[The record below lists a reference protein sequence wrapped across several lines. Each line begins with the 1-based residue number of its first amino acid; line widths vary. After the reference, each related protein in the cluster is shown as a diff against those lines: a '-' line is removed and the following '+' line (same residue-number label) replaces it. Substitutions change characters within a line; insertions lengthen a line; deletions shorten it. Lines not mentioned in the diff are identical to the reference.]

1 MASKLTAEQQ
11 RRVDEILQ
19 FQRTVE
25 HVAKLVAE
33 LEGNRAAK
41 SSFID
46 NLCETIARELSQM
59 RQRALTANIGTLGDV
74 AGAMSVMAGRGGGIF
89 MKIRGL
95 NDGLTSLRMQLDETL
110 TVEETVRLF
119 RSFYRRSHTVDEVL
133 GLVELGE
140 KRGAWVGKLSG
151 GQKQRLAVACALVSR
166 PELLFLDEPT
176 TGLDPQS
183 RRQLWDVI
191 GRFRAAGGTVLLTTH
206 YMEEAERLCDR
217 VAIMDHGKVIALGTP
232 RSLIASLGAEH
243 VVEFALADGATRA
256 PSPSELA
263 ALPGVRAVRPALR
276 RTALTVAEVHRAVPA
291 LLGLLERRGAEL
303 SLLATHHA
311 TLETSS
317 CRSPAGSCAMRDHPL
332 VQLTLARMRE
342 FYREPE
348 AIFWVFGFPL
358 VLAFALGVAFRNRG
372 PGELKVGVLR
382 APGDSAVAAALDRAP
397 ALAATVLDSSDARIA
412 LRTGRVALLVGP
424 GAPLV
429 SRDDSTRTESRLAR
443 LEADAALQRARGR
456 ADAAS
461 VRDERIT
468 EPGARYIDF
477 LIPGLLGMNLMGS
490 GLWGV
495 GFSVVQARTKKLLKR
510 LMATPMR
517 RGHYLL
523 SFILSRLLFL
533 FLEIAA
539 LVGFGWVMFGVGV
552 RGSYG
557 ALALI
562 TVLGALSFAGLGL
575 LVASRARTIEA
586 VSGLMNLVML
596 PMWILSGTF
605 FSYARFPDAMQ
616 PLVKALPLTALNDAL
631 RAVMIDG
638 SRLGDLGAPLGIVT
652 AWGFVS
658 FVVALQI
665 FRWR

>member
-1 MASKLTAEQQ
+1 M
-11 RRVDEILQ
+11 
-19 FQRTVE
+19 
-25 HVAKLVAE
+25 
-33 LEGNRAAK
+33 G
-41 SSFID
+41 
-46 NLCETIARELSQM
+46 
-59 RQRALTANIGTLGDV
+59 
-74 AGAMSVMAGRGGGIF
+74 
-89 MKIRGL
+89 
-95 NDGLTSLRMQLDETL
+95 
-110 TVEETVRLF
+110 
-119 RSFYRRSHTVDEVL
+119 
-133 GLVELGE
+133 
-140 KRGAWVGKLSG
+140 
-151 GQKQRLAVACALVSR
+151 
-166 PELLFLDEPT
+166 
-176 TGLDPQS
+176 
-183 RRQLWDVI
+183 
-191 GRFRAAGGTVLLTTH
+191 
-206 YMEEAERLCDR
+206 
-217 VAIMDHGKVIALGTP
+217 
-232 RSLIASLGAEH
+232 
-243 VVEFALADGATRA
+243 
-256 PSPSELA
+256 
-263 ALPGVRAVRPALR
+263 
-276 RTALTVAEVHRAVPA
+276 
-291 LLGLLERRGAEL
+291 
-303 SLLATHHA
+303 
-311 TLETSS
+311 
-317 CRSPAGSCAMRDHPL
+317 DHPL

-358 VLAFALGVAFRNRG
+358 VLAFALGIAFRNRG

-382 APGDSAVAAALDRAP
+382 APGDSAIASALDRTP
-397 ALAATVLDSSDARIA
+397 ALAASVLDSSDARIA
-412 LRTGRVALLVGP
+412 LRTGRVALLVVP
-424 GAPLV
+424 GEPLV
-429 SRDDSTRTESRLAR
+429 YRYDSTRTESRLAR
-443 LEADAALQRARGR
+443 LETDEALQRARGR
-456 ADAAS
+456 ADAAP

-562 TVLGALSFAGLGL
+562 TVLGALSFAGLGM

-616 PLVKALPLTALNDAL
+616 PFVKALPLTALNDAL

-638 SRLGDLGAPLGIVT
+638 TGVLRLGAPLAIV
-652 AWGFVS
+652 AGWGAVS
-658 FVVALQI
+658 FLVALQI